1 MSKLEK
7 ALERAKQ
14 QREGAKGSAA
24 EKKQQ
29 QFDRSQKT
37 AAPLDKHRI
46 VEPVYTETKVIPS
59 DTESLKQYNVLTPE
73 FHPAIVEQYNLLRVR
88 LETMLTQMKYNSIL
102 VTSPGPDEGKT
113 LTAVNLAI
121 SISRET
127 SRTVLLIDGD
137 MRRPTVTNY
146 LGLPESPG
154 LYEHLTQ
161 NVPLKELLINPGW
174 PRFTLLPAGKPQE
187 EYPAD
192 ILGSPAMQELI
203 WDVKNR
209 YPERFIIFDSPPLM
223 LYSDALY
230 LARYVDSVLM
240 VARSGKTKESA
251 LKEAIEMVKDRPFLG
266 TVLNRVPPEQ
276 SKAYEYGKYY

>member
-14 QREGAKGSAA
+14 QREETEGVAA
-24 EKKQQ
+24 EKERQTTGEAEKE
-29 QFDRSQKT
+29 S
-37 AAPLDKHRI
+37 APLDKQRI

-59 DTESLKQYNVLTPE
+59 DSETLKQHKVLTPE
-73 FHPAIVEQYNLLRVR
+73 FHPAIVEQYNLLRAR
-88 LETMLTQMKYNSIL
+88 LETMLLQMKYNSVL

-137 MRRPTVTNY
+137 MRRPAVTSY

-161 NVPLKELLINPGW
+161 GVPLKELLINPGW
-174 PRFTLLPAGKPQE
+174 PRFTILPAGNPDD
-187 EYPAD
+187 YPAD

-203 WDVKNR
+203 WDVKTR

-251 LKEAIEMVKDRPFLG
+251 LKEAIELVKDRPFLG

>member
-7 ALERAKQ
+7 ALERAKKA
-14 QREGAKGSAA
+14 RGEPYETIGKKEPSATK
-24 EKKQQ
+24 ESVK
-29 QFDRSQKT
+29 SS
-37 AAPLDKHRI
+37 APLDKERI
-46 VEPVYTETKVIPS
+46 VEPVYTETKVIHT
-59 DTESLKQYNVLTPE
+59 DAESLKEHKVLTPE
-73 FHPAIVEQYNLLRVR
+73 FHPAIVEQYNLLRAR
-88 LETMLTQMKYNSIL
+88 LESMLLQMGYNSVL

-137 MRRPTVTNY
+137 MRKPAITNY

-161 NVPLKELLINPGW
+161 GVPLNELLINPGW
-174 PRFTLLPAGKPQE
+174 PRFTILPAGKPD

-203 WDVKNR
+203 WDVKNK
-209 YPERFIIFDSPPLM
+209 YKERFIIFDSPPLM
-223 LYSDALY
+223 LYSDGLY

-251 LKEAIEMVKDRPFLG
+251 LKEAIELVKDRPFLG
-266 TVLNRVPPEQ
+266 TVLNRVPPNQ
-276 SKAYEYGKYY
+276 SLAYEYGKYY